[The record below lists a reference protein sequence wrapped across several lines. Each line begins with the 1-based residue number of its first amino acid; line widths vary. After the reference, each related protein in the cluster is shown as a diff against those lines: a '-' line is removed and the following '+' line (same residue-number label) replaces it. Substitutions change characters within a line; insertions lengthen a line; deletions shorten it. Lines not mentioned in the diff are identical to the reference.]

1 MTSPSVYSIDAGMPF
16 ARELALGIAK
26 LADSPERLARG
37 LVLLPSRRAARA
49 LQAAF
54 LDGAEGVPMLL
65 PRMLP
70 VGDFGNDDDGRLSPF
85 LGDDA
90 GNDLPPPISKI
101 RRQICL
107 AKLLRHFPLGGQYPT
122 QPQAMRLADSLGQLL
137 DQLYNADATAEQLR
151 DLLPD
156 QFSAHWQDILT
167 LLGILI
173 ERWPDILAQEGLIDV
188 VDRRNRLLRRR
199 AKQWRDQPPDQLI
212 VIAGSTGSIAATRE
226 LIGVVANLP
235 DGHIVL
241 PGLDRH
247 AGDQW
252 SAICEDSGHPQHQL
266 AQLLAYLEITLDA
279 VQNWTG
285 SADQVP
291 PELPARRDLMREVF
305 RPAAISDGWQRLGDA
320 SPMINRTALAGLKVI
335 TARDRREEANL
346 IALSLREALEKPDQ
360 TAAMITPDR
369 QLAELVIADL
379 RRWDIDIE
387 DSAGKRLSL
396 CPPGRFLSLLCDA
409 VDANFAPLRLLSLLK
424 HPYCAGG
431 MNPIQFRHFVDQ
443 IELAVLRGPRPGD
456 GLPAIAA
463 ALDDAELRHFFE
475 THVIANLAAL
485 IDCWQAPNPTLAS
498 LSDGIAEAAER
509 LCANVMDSNGEGADR
524 GAGAIELWKN
534 ADGIAASD
542 LFRSLAADGR
552 DSAIDAGDMPQ
563 ILRQLLED
571 INVHPFGTPHPRL
584 AILGAVEARMHL
596 ARAVDAH
603 RLILAGFNEGN
614 WPPRPDI
621 DPWMNSAM
629 RAAVGLPPK
638 NWRSGLSAHDVYMA
652 ICSKDIIVTRA
663 DKEAGTPTT
672 KSRWLQRMEVV
683 VNALGLNDNIDDGA
697 IEKAWLA
704 KFEPKTIP
712 QPAVRPSPCPPL
724 ASRPRQFSATEIDIW
739 ITDPYAIY
747 AKKILRLKPLDD
759 IDRSADAALRG
770 ILFHDA
776 LADFSKANAT
786 GQLGEDALQQLLD
799 FGKTHFAS
807 QIGQPSIRYFWW
819 TRFEAMAAWFIE
831 NEHRRRDD
839 LQSIHAEI
847 SGAIFLQAA
856 QGPVKLTARAD
867 RLEYDK
873 DGEWTIVDYKTGT
886 VPSGSLIKKGVRNQL
901 AVEGLIAFDGGFESL
916 PAGKIRS
923 LEYWQLSGKKSAPG
937 EIKTPFADL
946 FDADEVRDRLERL
959 ANYFDQAN
967 TPYASELDPI
977 NVPPF
982 KPYKHLSRSREWL
995 YGDNADE

>member
-1 MTSPSVYSIDAGMPF
+1 MTSPSVYNIDAGTPF
-16 ARELALGIAK
+16 ARELAVGIAK

-37 LVLLPSRRAARA
+37 LILLPSRRAASA

-54 LDGAEGVPMLL
+54 LDGADGVPMLL

-70 VGDFGNDDDGRLSPF
+70 IGDFGNDDDGRLSPF

-90 GNDLPPPISKI
+90 GSDLPPPISRI

-173 ERWPDILAQEGLIDV
+173 ERWPDILAQEGLIDL

-199 AKQWRDQPPDQLI
+199 ASQWRDQPPDQLI

-266 AQLLAYLEITLDA
+266 AQLLAYLEITPDQ

-285 SADQVP
+285 STDLIP
-291 PELPARRDLMREVF
+291 PELRARRDLMREVF

-320 SPMINRTALAGLKVI
+320 SPMIDRTALAGLKVI

-379 RRWDIDIE
+379 RRWDIVIE
-387 DSAGKRLSL
+387 DSAGKRLLL

-431 MNPIQFRHFVDQ
+431 MNPIHFRQFVDQ
-443 IELAVLRGPRPGD
+443 IELAALRGPRPGD
-456 GLPAIAA
+456 GLPAIAE
-463 ALDDAELRHFFE
+463 ALNDAELRHFFE

-485 IDCWQAPNPTLAS
+485 IDCWQVPNPTLAS

-509 LCANVMDSNGEGADR
+509 LCATVMDSNGDGADR
-524 GAGAIELWKN
+524 GAGAIELWKG
-534 ADGIAASD
+534 ADGMAAGE
-542 LFRSLAADGR
+542 LFRNIAADGR
-552 DSAIDAGDMPQ
+552 DSTIDASDMPQ

-603 RLILAGFNEGN
+603 RVILAGFNEGN
-614 WPPRPDI
+614 WPPRPDV

-638 NWRSGLSAHDVYMA
+638 NWRSGLSAHDAYMA

-683 VNALGLNDNIDDGA
+683 VNALGLDGDIDDGA
-697 IEKAWLA
+697 IERAWLA
-704 KFEPKTIP
+704 EFEPKTIP
-712 QPAVRPSPCPPL
+712 QPAVRPLPCPPL
-724 ASRPRQFSATEIDIW
+724 TSRPRQFSATEIDIW

-747 AKKILRLKPLDD
+747 AKKILRLKPLYD

-799 FGKTHFAS
+799 FGRIHFAS
-807 QIGQPSIRYFWW
+807 QISQPSIRYFWW

-831 NEHRRRDD
+831 NERRRRDD

-847 SGAIFLQAA
+847 SGVIFLQSA

-873 DGEWTIVDYKTGT
+873 DGQWTIVDYKTGT

-916 PAGKIRS
+916 PAGAIRS
-923 LEYWQLSGKKSAPG
+923 LEYWQLNGKKSAPG
-937 EIKTPFADL
+937 EIKLPFANL
-946 FDADEVRDRLERL
+946 FDADKVRNRLERL
-959 ANYFDQAN
+959 ATHFDQTD

-982 KPYKHLSRSREWL
+982 KPYQHLSRSREWL
-995 YGDNADE
+995 YGDNVDE

>member
-16 ARELALGIAK
+16 ARELAVGIAK

-37 LVLLPSRRAARA
+37 LILLPSRRAASA

-54 LDGAEGVPMLL
+54 LDGADGVPMLL

-70 VGDFGNDDDGRLSPF
+70 IGDFGNDDDGLLSSF

-90 GNDLPPPISKI
+90 GSDLPPPISKI

-122 QPQAMRLADSLGQLL
+122 QPQAMRLADTLGQLL
-137 DQLYNADATAEQLR
+137 DQLYNADATVEQLR

-173 ERWPDILAQEGLIDV
+173 DRWPDILAQEGLIDV

-212 VIAGSTGSIAATRE
+212 VIAGSTGSISATRE
-226 LIGVVANLP
+226 LIGVVANLH

-252 SAICEDSGHPQHQL
+252 LAICEDSGHPQYQL
-266 AQLLAYLEITLDA
+266 AQLLAYLEITPDQ

-285 SADQVP
+285 STDKIP

-305 RPAAISDGWQRLGDA
+305 RPAAISDGWQKLGDA
-320 SPMINRTALAGLKVI
+320 SPMIDRTALAGLKVI

-346 IALSLREALEKPDQ
+346 TALSLREALEKPNQ

-379 RRWDIDIE
+379 RRWDIVIE

-409 VDANFAPLRLLSLLK
+409 VDSNFAPLRLLSLLK

-431 MNPIQFRHFVDQ
+431 MNPIHFRHFVDQ

-463 ALDDAELRHFFE
+463 ALDDAELCHFFE

-485 IDCWQAPNPTLAS
+485 IDCWQVPNPTLAS
-498 LSDGIAEAAER
+498 LADGLAEAAER
-509 LCANVMDSNGEGADR
+509 LCATVMDSNGDDADR
-524 GAGAIELWKN
+524 GAGAIELWKG
-534 ADGIAASD
+534 ADGMAASD
-542 LFRSLAADGR
+542 LFRSLAVDGR

-571 INVHPFGTPHPRL
+571 KNVHPFGTPHPRL

-603 RLILAGFNEGN
+603 RIILAGFNEGN

-621 DPWMNSAM
+621 DPWVNSAM

-683 VNALGLNDNIDDGA
+683 VNALGLDGDIDDGA
-697 IEKAWLA
+697 TEKAWLA
-704 KFEPKTIP
+704 KLEPKTIP
-712 QPAVRPSPCPPL
+712 QPAVRPLPCPPL

-759 IDRSADAALRG
+759 IDRNADAALRG
-770 ILFHDA
+770 ILFHDV

-839 LQSIHAEI
+839 LQAIHAEI
-847 SGAIFLQAA
+847 SGTIFLQAA

-873 DGEWTIVDYKTGT
+873 DGQWTIVDYKTGT

-916 PAGKIRS
+916 PAGAVRS

-946 FDADEVRDRLERL
+946 FDADEVRDRVERL
-959 ANYFDQAN
+959 ANYFDQADA
-967 TPYASELDPI
+967 PYASELDPI

-982 KPYKHLSRSREWL
+982 KPYQHLSRSREWL

>member
-1 MTSPSVYSIDAGMPF
+1 MTSDSVYSIDAGLPF
-16 ARELALGIAK
+16 ARDLAAGVIK
-26 LADSPERLARG
+26 LAASPERLASG
-37 LVLLPSRRAARA
+37 LILLPSRRAAGA

-54 LDGAEGVPMLL
+54 LDCVDGEPMLL

-70 VGDFGNDDDGRLSPF
+70 VSDFGNDDDGRLSQF

-90 GNDLPPPISKI
+90 GSDLPPPISKI

-107 AKLLRHFPLGGQYPT
+107 AKLLRHFPLGGQYPS
-122 QPQAMRLADSLGQLL
+122 QPQAMRLAESLGQLL
-137 DQLYNADATAEQLR
+137 DQLYNADATAEQLH

-167 LLGILI
+167 LLRILI
-173 ERWPDILAQEGLIDV
+173 DRWPTILEQEGFIDV
-188 VDRRNRLLRRR
+188 VDRRNQLLRRR
-199 AKQWRDQPPDQLI
+199 ANQWREEPPDQLI
-212 VIAGSTGSIAATRE
+212 VIAGSTGSISATRE

-247 AGDQW
+247 ANDQW
-252 SAICEDSGHPQHQL
+252 QAICEDSGHPQYQL
-266 AQLLAYLEITLDA
+266 AKLLAFLEITPDQ
-279 VQNWTG
+279 VQNWIVAT
-285 SADQVP
+285 DPMP

-305 RPAAISDGWQRLGDA
+305 RPAAISEGWQRLSDA
-320 SPMINRTALAGLKVI
+320 SPTIDRTALVGLKVI

-360 TAAMITPDR
+360 TAAMVTPDR

-379 RRWDIDIE
+379 RRWDIVIE

-396 CPPGRFLSLLCDA
+396 CPPGQFLSLLCDA
-409 VDANFAPLRLLSLLK
+409 VAANFAPLQLLSLLK
-424 HPYCAGG
+424 HPYCGGG

-443 IELAVLRGPRPGD
+443 TELAALRGPRPGN
-456 GLPAIAA
+456 GLQYVLA
-463 ALDDAELRHFFE
+463 ALDDAELRYFFK
-475 THVIANLAAL
+475 THVIHNLAAL
-485 IDCWQAPNPTLAS
+485 VDCWHAPNPTLAS
-498 LSDGIAEAAER
+498 LSEGIAEAAER
-509 LCANVMDSNGEGADR
+509 LCATEMDSGGEGADR
-524 GAGAIELWKN
+524 GAGAIVLWKGP
-534 ADGIAASD
+534 DGMAASD
-542 LFRSLAADGR
+542 LFRSLADDGR
-552 DSAIDAGDMPQ
+552 DSAIDASDMPQ
-563 ILRQLLED
+563 IMRQLLED

-584 AILGAVEARMHL
+584 AILGAVEARMHP
-596 ARAVDAH
+596 AQAVGAH

-614 WPPRPDI
+614 WPPRPDV
-621 DPWMNSAM
+621 DPWMNNAM
-629 RAAVGLPPK
+629 RSAVGLPPK

-652 ICSKDIIVTRA
+652 ICNKDIIVTRA
-663 DKEAGTPTT
+663 NKEAGTPTI

-683 VNALGLNDNIDDGA
+683 MNALGLNGDIDDGA
-697 IEKAWLA
+697 SEKAWLA
-704 KFEPKTIP
+704 KLEPKTTP
-712 QPAVRPSPCPPL
+712 QPAVRPSPCPPMV
-724 ASRPRQFSATEIDIW
+724 SRPRQFSATEIDIL

-759 IDRSADAALRG
+759 IDRIADPALRG
-770 ILFHDA
+770 ILFHAA
-776 LADFSKANAT
+776 LADFSKANTT
-786 GQLGEDALQQLLD
+786 GQLATDALQQLLD

-831 NEHRRRDD
+831 NEHRRRDG

-847 SGAIFLQAA
+847 NGMIFLQAA
-856 QGPVKLTARAD
+856 QGPIKLTARAD

-873 DGEWTIVDYKTGT
+873 EGQWTIVDYKTGM

-916 PAGKIRS
+916 PAGAIRS

-937 EIKTPFADL
+937 EIKTPFGNL

-959 ANYFDQAN
+959 ANYYDQTN
-967 TPYASELDPI
+967 TPYPSELDPV

-982 KPYKHLSRSREWL
+982 KPYQHLSRSREWL

>member
-16 ARELALGIAK
+16 ARELAVGIAK

-90 GNDLPPPISKI
+90 GSDLPPPISKI

-107 AKLLRHFPLGGQYPT
+107 AKLLH
-122 QPQAMRLADSLGQLL
+122 
-137 DQLYNADATAEQLR
+137 QLYNADATADQLR

-173 ERWPDILAQEGLIDV
+173 DRWPDILAHEGLLDV

-199 AKQWRDQPPDQLI
+199 ANQWRDQPPDQLI

-266 AQLLAYLEITLDA
+266 AQLLAYLEITPDA

-285 SADQVP
+285 SADQIP

-346 IALSLREALEKPDQ
+346 IALSLREALEKPNQ

-475 THVIANLAAL
+475 THVISNLAAL

-509 LCANVMDSNGEGADR
+509 LCATVMDSNGAGADR

-534 ADGIAASD
+534 ADGMAASD

-638 NWRSGLSAHDVYMA
+638 NWRRGLSAHDVYMA

-704 KFEPKTIP
+704 KFEPRTIP
-712 QPAVRPSPCPPL
+712 QPAFRPSPCPPL

-916 PAGKIRS
+916 PAGEIRS

-946 FDADEVRDRLERL
+946 FDAEEVRDRLERL

-982 KPYKHLSRSREWL
+982 KPYQHLSRSREWL

>member
-1 MTSPSVYSIDAGMPF
+1 MTSIWRF
-16 ARELALGIAK
+16 AAK
-26 LADSPERLARG
+26 
-37 LVLLPSRRAARA
+37 
-49 LQAAF
+49 
-54 LDGAEGVPMLL
+54 
-65 PRMLP
+65 
-70 VGDFGNDDDGRLSPF
+70 
-85 LGDDA
+85 
-90 GNDLPPPISKI
+90 
-101 RRQICL
+101 
-107 AKLLRHFPLGGQYPT
+107 T
-122 QPQAMRLADSLGQLL
+122 
-137 DQLYNADATAEQLR
+137 
-151 DLLPD
+151 
-156 QFSAHWQDILT
+156 
-167 LLGILI
+167 
-173 ERWPDILAQEGLIDV
+173 
-188 VDRRNRLLRRR
+188 
-199 AKQWRDQPPDQLI
+199 
-212 VIAGSTGSIAATRE
+212 
-226 LIGVVANLP
+226 
-235 DGHIVL
+235 
-241 PGLDRH
+241 
-247 AGDQW
+247 
-252 SAICEDSGHPQHQL
+252 
-266 AQLLAYLEITLDA
+266 
-279 VQNWTG
+279 
-285 SADQVP
+285 
-291 PELPARRDLMREVF
+291 
-305 RPAAISDGWQRLGDA
+305 
-320 SPMINRTALAGLKVI
+320 
-335 TARDRREEANL
+335 
-346 IALSLREALEKPDQ
+346 
-360 TAAMITPDR
+360 
-369 QLAELVIADL
+369 
-379 RRWDIDIE
+379 
-387 DSAGKRLSL
+387 
-396 CPPGRFLSLLCDA
+396 
-409 VDANFAPLRLLSLLK
+409 
-424 HPYCAGG
+424 
-431 MNPIQFRHFVDQ
+431 
-443 IELAVLRGPRPGD
+443 
-456 GLPAIAA
+456 
-463 ALDDAELRHFFE
+463 
-475 THVIANLAAL
+475 
-485 IDCWQAPNPTLAS
+485 S
-498 LSDGIAEAAER
+498 LS
-509 LCANVMDSNGEGADR
+509 
-524 GAGAIELWKN
+524 
-534 ADGIAASD
+534 
-542 LFRSLAADGR
+542 
-552 DSAIDAGDMPQ
+552 
-563 ILRQLLED
+563 
-571 INVHPFGTPHPRL
+571 
-584 AILGAVEARMHL
+584 
-596 ARAVDAH
+596 
-603 RLILAGFNEGN
+603 
-614 WPPRPDI
+614 
-621 DPWMNSAM
+621 
-629 RAAVGLPPK
+629 
-638 NWRSGLSAHDVYMA
+638 
-652 ICSKDIIVTRA
+652 TRA

-916 PAGKIRS
+916 PAGEIRS

-982 KPYKHLSRSREWL
+982 KPYQHLSRSREWL

>member
-16 ARELALGIAK
+16 ARELAMGMRQ
-26 LADSPERLARG
+26 LAGSPERLARG
-37 LVLLPSRRAARA
+37 LILLPSRRAASA

-54 LDGAEGVPMLL
+54 LDSVAGAPMLL

-90 GNDLPPPISKI
+90 GSDLPPPISKI

-137 DQLYNADATAEQLR
+137 DQLYNADATADQLR

-173 ERWPDILAQEGLIDV
+173 DRWPDILAHEGLLDV

-199 AKQWRDQPPDQLI
+199 ANQWRDQPPDQLI

-252 SAICEDSGHPQHQL
+252 QAICEDSGHPQYQL
-266 AQLLAYLEITLDA
+266 AQLLAYLEITP
-279 VQNWTG
+279 
-285 SADQVP
+285 DQVENWNGSTDAIP

-305 RPAAISDGWQRLGDA
+305 RPAAISEGWQRLGDA
-320 SPMINRTALAGLKVI
+320 GPMIDRTALAGLKVI

-360 TAAMITPDR
+360 TAAMVTPDR

-379 RRWDIDIE
+379 RRWDIAIE

-409 VDANFAPLRLLSLLK
+409 VNANFAPLRLLSLLK

-443 IELAVLRGPRPGD
+443 IELVALRGPRPGD
-456 GLPAIAA
+456 GLSAVVAV
-463 ALDDAELRHFFE
+463 LDDADLRHFFE
-475 THVIANLAAL
+475 THVIANLTPL
-485 IDCWQAPNPTLAS
+485 IDSWQAPNPTLAS
-498 LSDGIAEAAER
+498 LSDGLGEAAER
-509 LCANVMDSNGEGADR
+509 LCATVMDSSGDGADR
-524 GAGAIELWKN
+524 GAGAIELWKGP
-534 ADGIAASD
+534 DGMAASD

-563 ILRQLLED
+563 ILRQLFED

-584 AILGAVEARMHL
+584 AILGAVEARMHP
-596 ARAVDAH
+596 AQAVDAH

-683 VNALGLNDNIDDGA
+683 MNALGLNGDIDDGA
-697 IEKAWLA
+697 TEKAWLA

-786 GQLGEDALQQLLD
+786 GQLGPDALEQLLD

-839 LQSIHAEI
+839 LQSIYAEI
-847 SGAIFLQAA
+847 NGMIFLQAD

-873 DGEWTIVDYKTGT
+873 EGEWTIVDYKTGT

-916 PAGKIRS
+916 PAGEIRS
-923 LEYWQLSGKKSAPG
+923 LEYWQLSGKKLAPG

-946 FDADEVRDRLERL
+946 FDIDEIRDRLERL
-959 ANYFDQAN
+959 ANYFDRAD
-967 TPYASELDPI
+967 TPYPSELDPT

-982 KPYKHLSRSREWL
+982 KPYQHLSRSREWL

>member
-16 ARELALGIAK
+16 ARELAMGIAK

-37 LVLLPSRRAARA
+37 LILLPSRRAASA

-54 LDGAEGVPMLL
+54 LDGADGVPMLL

-90 GNDLPPPISKI
+90 GSDLPPPISKI

-137 DQLYNADATAEQLR
+137 DQLYNADATVEQLR

-173 ERWPDILAQEGLIDV
+173 DRWPDILAQEGLIDV

-252 SAICEDSGHPQHQL
+252 PAICEDSGHPQYQL
-266 AQLLAYLEITLDA
+266 AQLLAYLEITPDQ

-285 SADQVP
+285 STDTIP

-305 RPAAISDGWQRLGDA
+305 RPAAISEGWQRLGDA
-320 SPMINRTALAGLKVI
+320 SPMIDRTALAGLKVI

-346 IALSLREALEKPDQ
+346 IALSLREALEKPNQ

-379 RRWDIDIE
+379 RRWDIVIE

-431 MNPIQFRHFVDQ
+431 MNPIHFRHFVDQ
-443 IELAVLRGPRPGD
+443 IELVALRGPRPGD
-456 GLPAIAA
+456 GLPAVAA

-485 IDCWQAPNPTLAS
+485 IDCWQVPNPTLAS
-498 LSDGIAEAAER
+498 LSEGIAEAAER
-509 LCANVMDSNGEGADR
+509 LCATVMDSNGVGADR
-524 GAGAIELWKN
+524 GAGAIELWKG
-534 ADGIAASD
+534 ADGMAASD

-552 DSAIDAGDMPQ
+552 DSAIDACDMPQ

-571 INVHPFGTPHPRL
+571 INVHPFGTSHPRL

-629 RAAVGLPPK
+629 RAVVGLPPK

-683 VNALGLNDNIDDGA
+683 VNALGLDGDIDDGA
-697 IEKAWLA
+697 TEKAWLA

-786 GQLGEDALQQLLD
+786 GQLGTDALQQLLD

-847 SGAIFLQAA
+847 SGMIFLQAA

-873 DGEWTIVDYKTGT
+873 DGQWTIVDYKTGT

-916 PAGKIRS
+916 PAGAIRS

-946 FDADEVRDRLERL
+946 FDADEIRDRLERL
-959 ANYFDQAN
+959 ANYFDQTN
-967 TPYASELDPI
+967 TPYPSELDPI

-982 KPYKHLSRSREWL
+982 KPYQHLSRSREWL

>member
-1 MTSPSVYSIDAGMPF
+1 
-16 ARELALGIAK
+16 
-26 LADSPERLARG
+26 
-37 LVLLPSRRAARA
+37 
-49 LQAAF
+49 
-54 LDGAEGVPMLL
+54 
-65 PRMLP
+65 
-70 VGDFGNDDDGRLSPF
+70 
-85 LGDDA
+85 
-90 GNDLPPPISKI
+90 
-101 RRQICL
+101 
-107 AKLLRHFPLGGQYPT
+107 
-122 QPQAMRLADSLGQLL
+122 
-137 DQLYNADATAEQLR
+137 
-151 DLLPD
+151 
-156 QFSAHWQDILT
+156 
-167 LLGILI
+167 
-173 ERWPDILAQEGLIDV
+173 
-188 VDRRNRLLRRR
+188 
-199 AKQWRDQPPDQLI
+199 
-212 VIAGSTGSIAATRE
+212 
-226 LIGVVANLP
+226 
-235 DGHIVL
+235 
-241 PGLDRH
+241 
-247 AGDQW
+247 
-252 SAICEDSGHPQHQL
+252 
-266 AQLLAYLEITLDA
+266 
-279 VQNWTG
+279 
-285 SADQVP
+285 
-291 PELPARRDLMREVF
+291 
-305 RPAAISDGWQRLGDA
+305 
-320 SPMINRTALAGLKVI
+320 LKVI

-360 TAAMITPDR
+360 TAAMVTPDR

-379 RRWDIDIE
+379 RRWDIAIE

-409 VDANFAPLRLLSLLK
+409 VNANFAPLRLLSLLK

-443 IELAVLRGPRPGD
+443 IELVALRGPRPGD
-456 GLPAIAA
+456 GLSAVVAV
-463 ALDDAELRHFFE
+463 LDDADLRHFFE
-475 THVIANLAAL
+475 THVIANLTPL
-485 IDCWQAPNPTLAS
+485 IDSWQAPNPTLAS
-498 LSDGIAEAAER
+498 LSDGLGEAAER
-509 LCANVMDSNGEGADR
+509 LCATVMDSSGDGADR
-524 GAGAIELWKN
+524 GAGAIELWKGP
-534 ADGIAASD
+534 DGMAASD

-584 AILGAVEARMHL
+584 AILGAVEARMHP
-596 ARAVDAH
+596 AQAVDAH

-683 VNALGLNDNIDDGA
+683 MNALGLNGDIDDGA
-697 IEKAWLA
+697 TEKAWLA

-786 GQLGEDALQQLLD
+786 GQLGPDALEQLLD

-839 LQSIHAEI
+839 LQSIYAEI
-847 SGAIFLQAA
+847 NGMIFLQAD

-873 DGEWTIVDYKTGT
+873 EGEWTIVDYKTGT

-916 PAGKIRS
+916 PAGEIRS

-946 FDADEVRDRLERL
+946 FDIDEIRDRLERL
-959 ANYFDQAN
+959 ANYFDRAD
-967 TPYASELDPI
+967 TPYPSELDPS

-982 KPYKHLSRSREWL
+982 KPYQHLSRSREWL

>member
-16 ARELALGIAK
+16 ARELAVGIAK

-54 LDGAEGVPMLL
+54 LDGADGVPMLL

-90 GNDLPPPISKI
+90 GSDLPPPISKI

-252 SAICEDSGHPQHQL
+252 SAICEDNGHPQHQL
-266 AQLLAYLEITLDA
+266 AQLLAYLEITPDA

-335 TARDRREEANL
+335 TAQDRREEANL

-396 CPPGRFLSLLCDA
+396 CPPGRFLSLLCNA

-509 LCANVMDSNGEGADR
+509 LCATVMDSNGAGADR

-534 ADGIAASD
+534 ADGMAASD

-552 DSAIDAGDMPQ
+552 DSTIDAGDMPQ

-683 VNALGLNDNIDDGA
+683 VNALGLNDNIDDGV

-776 LADFSKANAT
+776 LADFSQRKCYRP
-786 GQLGEDALQQLLD
+786 
-799 FGKTHFAS
+799 
-807 QIGQPSIRYFWW
+807 IG
-819 TRFEAMAAWFIE
+819 
-831 NEHRRRDD
+831 RRRIATIAGFRQNSFCQPDWPA
-839 LQSIHAEI
+839 LNPL
-847 SGAIFLQAA
+847 FL
-856 QGPVKLTARAD
+856 V
-867 RLEYDK
+867 DK
-873 DGEWTIVDYKTGT
+873 I
-886 VPSGSLIKKGVRNQL
+886 
-901 AVEGLIAFDGGFESL
+901 
-916 PAGKIRS
+916 
-923 LEYWQLSGKKSAPG
+923 
-937 EIKTPFADL
+937 
-946 FDADEVRDRLERL
+946 
-959 ANYFDQAN
+959 
-967 TPYASELDPI
+967 
-977 NVPPF
+977 
-982 KPYKHLSRSREWL
+982 
-995 YGDNADE
+995 

>member
-16 ARELALGIAK
+16 ARELAVGIAK

-37 LVLLPSRRAARA
+37 LILLPSRRAASA

-54 LDGAEGVPMLL
+54 LDGADGVPMLL

-70 VGDFGNDDDGRLSPF
+70 IGDFGNDDDGLLSSF

-90 GNDLPPPISKI
+90 GSDLPPPISKI

-122 QPQAMRLADSLGQLL
+122 QPQAMRLADTLGQLL
-137 DQLYNADATAEQLR
+137 DQLYNADATVEQLR

-173 ERWPDILAQEGLIDV
+173 DRWPDILAQEGLIDV

-212 VIAGSTGSIAATRE
+212 VIAGSTGSISATRE
-226 LIGVVANLP
+226 LIGVVANLH

-252 SAICEDSGHPQHQL
+252 LAICEDSGHPQYQL
-266 AQLLAYLEITLDA
+266 AQLLAYLEITPDQ

-285 SADQVP
+285 STDKIP

-305 RPAAISDGWQRLGDA
+305 RPAAISDGWQKLGDA
-320 SPMINRTALAGLKVI
+320 SPMIDRTALAGLKVI

-346 IALSLREALEKPDQ
+346 TALSLREALEKPNQ

-379 RRWDIDIE
+379 RRWDIVIE

-409 VDANFAPLRLLSLLK
+409 VDSNFAPLRLLSLLK

-431 MNPIQFRHFVDQ
+431 MNPIHFRHFVDQ

-463 ALDDAELRHFFE
+463 ALDDAELCHFFE

-485 IDCWQAPNPTLAS
+485 IDCWQVPNPTLAS
-498 LSDGIAEAAER
+498 LADGLAEAAER
-509 LCANVMDSNGEGADR
+509 LCATVMDSNGDDADR
-524 GAGAIELWKN
+524 GAGAIELWKG
-534 ADGIAASD
+534 ADGMAASD
-542 LFRSLAADGR
+542 LFRSLAVDGR

-571 INVHPFGTPHPRL
+571 KNVHPFGTPHPRL

-603 RLILAGFNEGN
+603 RIILAGFNEGN

-621 DPWMNSAM
+621 DPWVNSAM

-683 VNALGLNDNIDDGA
+683 VNALGLDGNIDDGA
-697 IEKAWLA
+697 TEKAWLA
-704 KFEPKTIP
+704 KLEPKTIP
-712 QPAVRPSPCPPL
+712 QPAVRPLPCPPL

-759 IDRSADAALRG
+759 IDRNADAALRG
-770 ILFHDA
+770 ILFHDV

-839 LQSIHAEI
+839 LQAIHAEI
-847 SGAIFLQAA
+847 SGTIFLQAA

-873 DGEWTIVDYKTGT
+873 DGQWTIVDYKTGT

-916 PAGKIRS
+916 PAGAVRS

-946 FDADEVRDRLERL
+946 FDADEVRDRVERL
-959 ANYFDQAN
+959 ANYFDQADA
-967 TPYASELDPI
+967 PYASELDPI

-982 KPYKHLSRSREWL
+982 KPYQHLSRSREWL

>member
-1 MTSPSVYSIDAGMPF
+1 MTRASVYSIDAGLPF
-16 ARELALGIAK
+16 ARDLAAGVIK
-26 LADSPERLARG
+26 LAASPERLAGG
-37 LVLLPSRRAARA
+37 LILVPSRRAASA

-54 LDGAEGVPMLL
+54 LDGADGAPMLL

-70 VGDFGNDDDGRLSPF
+70 FGDFGNDEGGLSPF

-90 GNDLPPPISKI
+90 SSDLPPPISKI

-107 AKLLRHFPLGGQYPT
+107 AKLLRHFPLGGQYPS
-122 QPQAMRLADSLGQLL
+122 QPQAMRLAESLGQLL
-137 DQLYNADATAEQLR
+137 DQLYNVDATAEQLR

-167 LLGILI
+167 LLRILI
-173 ERWPDILAQEGLIDV
+173 DRWPTILRQEGLIDV
-188 VDRRNRLLRRR
+188 VDRRNQLLRRR
-199 AKQWRDQPPDQLI
+199 ANQWREEPPDQLI

-235 DGHIVL
+235 NGHIVL

-247 AGDQW
+247 ADDQW
-252 SAICEDSGHPQHQL
+252 QAICVDSGHPQYQL
-266 AQLLAYLEITLDA
+266 AQLLAYLEITPDQ

-285 SADQVP
+285 ATDPIP

-305 RPAAISDGWQRLGDA
+305 RPAAISEGWQRLGDA
-320 SPMINRTALAGLKVI
+320 NPMIDRTALAGLKVI
-335 TARDRREEANL
+335 TARDRREEASL
-346 IALSLREALEKPDQ
+346 IALSLREVLEKPNQ
-360 TAAMITPDR
+360 TAAMVTPDR
-369 QLAELVIADL
+369 QLAELVMGDL
-379 RRWDIDIE
+379 RRWDIVIE

-409 VDANFAPLRLLSLLK
+409 VDSNFAPLQLLSLLK
-424 HPYCAGG
+424 HPYCGGG

-443 IELAVLRGPRPGD
+443 TELAALRGPRPGD
-456 GLPAIAA
+456 GLPYVLA
-463 ALDDAELRHFFE
+463 ALDDTELRYFFK
-475 THVIANLAAL
+475 THVIDNLAAL
-485 IDCWQAPNPTLAS
+485 IDCWHAPNPTLAS
-498 LSDGIAEAAER
+498 LSEGIAEAAER
-509 LCANVMDSNGEGADR
+509 LCATEMNSGGEGADR
-524 GAGAIELWKN
+524 GAGAIVLWKGP
-534 ADGIAASD
+534 DGMAASD
-542 LFRSLAADGR
+542 LFRSLADDGR
-552 DSAIDAGDMPQ
+552 DSAIDASDMPQ
-563 ILRQLLED
+563 ILCQLLED

-584 AILGAVEARMHL
+584 AILGAVEARMHP
-596 ARAVDAH
+596 AQAVGAH

-629 RAAVGLPPK
+629 RSAVGLPPK

-663 DKEAGTPTT
+663 DKEAGTATT

-683 VNALGLNDNIDDGA
+683 MNALGLNGDIDDGVS
-697 IEKAWLA
+697 EKAWLA

-776 LADFSKANAT
+776 LADFSKANTT
-786 GQLGEDALQQLLD
+786 GQLGTDALQQLLD

-807 QIGQPSIRYFWW
+807 RIGQPSIRYFWW
-819 TRFEAMAAWFIE
+819 TRFEEMAAWFIE

-847 SGAIFLQAA
+847 NGMIFLQAA

-873 DGEWTIVDYKTGT
+873 EGQWTIVDYKTGT

-901 AVEGLIAFDGGFESL
+901 AVEGLIAFEGGFESL
-916 PAGKIRS
+916 PAGAIRS
-923 LEYWQLSGKKSAPG
+923 LEYWQLSGKKLAPG

-967 TPYASELDPI
+967 TPYPSELEPI

-982 KPYKHLSRSREWL
+982 KPYQHLSRSREWL

>member
-16 ARELALGIAK
+16 ARELAVGIVK

-54 LDGAEGVPMLL
+54 LDGVEGVPMLL

-90 GNDLPPPISKI
+90 SSDLPPPISKI

-107 AKLLRHFPLGGQYPT
+107 AKLVRHFPLGGQYPT
-122 QPQAMRLADSLGQLL
+122 QPQAMRLAESLGQLL
-137 DQLYNADATAEQLR
+137 DQLYNADATVGQLR

-173 ERWPDILAQEGLIDV
+173 DRWPDILAQEGLIDV

-252 SAICEDSGHPQHQL
+252 PAICKDSGHPQHQL
-266 AQLLAYLEITLDA
+266 AQLLVYLEITPDV
-279 VQNWTG
+279 VQDWTG
-285 SADQVP
+285 SADQIP

-320 SPMINRTALAGLKVI
+320 SPMIDRTALAGLKVV

-346 IALSLREALEKPDQ
+346 IALSLREALEKPNQ

-379 RRWDIDIE
+379 RRWDIVIE

-431 MNPIQFRHFVDQ
+431 MNPIRFRQFVDQ

-463 ALDDAELRHFFE
+463 ALDDAELCHFFE
-475 THVIANLAAL
+475 THVITNLAAL
-485 IDCWQAPNPTLAS
+485 IDCWQVPNPTLAS
-498 LSDGIAEAAER
+498 LADGIAEAAER
-509 LCANVMDSNGEGADR
+509 LCATVMDSHGDGADR

-534 ADGIAASD
+534 ADGMAASD

-596 ARAVDAH
+596 AHAVDAH

-683 VNALGLNDNIDDGA
+683 VNALGLDGDIDDGA
-697 IEKAWLA
+697 IEKAWLV

-770 ILFHDA
+770 ILFHNA

-799 FGKTHFAS
+799 FGKTHFAG
-807 QIGQPSIRYFWW
+807 QIGQPSIRHFWW

-831 NEHRRRDD
+831 NEDRRRDD

-847 SGAIFLQAA
+847 SGMIFLQAA

-886 VPSGSLIKKGVRNQL
+886 VPSGSLVKKGVRNQL

-916 PAGKIRS
+916 PAGDVRS

-959 ANYFDQAN
+959 ANYFDQAD

-982 KPYKHLSRSREWL
+982 KPYQHLSRSREWL

>member
-16 ARELALGIAK
+16 ARELAVGIAK

-90 GNDLPPPISKI
+90 GSDLPPPISKI

-266 AQLLAYLEITLDA
+266 AQLLAYLEITPDA

-346 IALSLREALEKPDQ
+346 IALSLREALEKPNQ

-431 MNPIQFRHFVDQ
+431 MN
-443 IELAVLRGPRPGD
+443 
-456 GLPAIAA
+456 
-463 ALDDAELRHFFE
+463 
-475 THVIANLAAL
+475 
-485 IDCWQAPNPTLAS
+485 
-498 LSDGIAEAAER
+498 
-509 LCANVMDSNGEGADR
+509 
-524 GAGAIELWKN
+524 
-534 ADGIAASD
+534 
-542 LFRSLAADGR
+542 
-552 DSAIDAGDMPQ
+552 
-563 ILRQLLED
+563 
-571 INVHPFGTPHPRL
+571 
-584 AILGAVEARMHL
+584 
-596 ARAVDAH
+596 
-603 RLILAGFNEGN
+603 
-614 WPPRPDI
+614 
-621 DPWMNSAM
+621 
-629 RAAVGLPPK
+629 
-638 NWRSGLSAHDVYMA
+638 
-652 ICSKDIIVTRA
+652 
-663 DKEAGTPTT
+663 
-672 KSRWLQRMEVV
+672 
-683 VNALGLNDNIDDGA
+683 
-697 IEKAWLA
+697 
-704 KFEPKTIP
+704 
-712 QPAVRPSPCPPL
+712 
-724 ASRPRQFSATEIDIW
+724 
-739 ITDPYAIY
+739 
-747 AKKILRLKPLDD
+747 
-759 IDRSADAALRG
+759 
-770 ILFHDA
+770 
-776 LADFSKANAT
+776 
-786 GQLGEDALQQLLD
+786 
-799 FGKTHFAS
+799 
-807 QIGQPSIRYFWW
+807 
-819 TRFEAMAAWFIE
+819 
-831 NEHRRRDD
+831 
-839 LQSIHAEI
+839 
-847 SGAIFLQAA
+847 
-856 QGPVKLTARAD
+856 
-867 RLEYDK
+867 
-873 DGEWTIVDYKTGT
+873 
-886 VPSGSLIKKGVRNQL
+886 
-901 AVEGLIAFDGGFESL
+901 
-916 PAGKIRS
+916 
-923 LEYWQLSGKKSAPG
+923 
-937 EIKTPFADL
+937 
-946 FDADEVRDRLERL
+946 
-959 ANYFDQAN
+959 
-967 TPYASELDPI
+967 
-977 NVPPF
+977 
-982 KPYKHLSRSREWL
+982 
-995 YGDNADE
+995 

>member
-16 ARELALGIAK
+16 ARELAMGMRQ
-26 LADSPERLARG
+26 LAGSPERLARG
-37 LVLLPSRRAARA
+37 LILLPSRRAASA

-54 LDGAEGVPMLL
+54 LDSVAGAPMLL

-90 GNDLPPPISKI
+90 GSDLPPPISKI

-137 DQLYNADATAEQLR
+137 DQLYNADATADQLR

-173 ERWPDILAQEGLIDV
+173 DRWPDILAQEGLLDV

-199 AKQWRDQPPDQLI
+199 ANQWRDQPPDQLI

-252 SAICEDSGHPQHQL
+252 QAICEDSGHPQYQL
-266 AQLLAYLEITLDA
+266 AQLLAYLEITP
-279 VQNWTG
+279 
-285 SADQVP
+285 DQVENWNGSTDAIP

-305 RPAAISDGWQRLGDA
+305 RPAAISEGWQRLGDA
-320 SPMINRTALAGLKVI
+320 GPMIDRTALAGLKVI

-360 TAAMITPDR
+360 TAAMVTPDR

-379 RRWDIDIE
+379 RRWDIAIE

-443 IELAVLRGPRPGD
+443 IELVALRGPCPGD
-456 GLPAIAA
+456 GLSAVVAV
-463 ALDDAELRHFFE
+463 LDDADLRHFFE
-475 THVIANLAAL
+475 THVIANLTPL
-485 IDCWQAPNPTLAS
+485 IDSWQAPNPTLAS
-498 LSDGIAEAAER
+498 LSDGLGEAAER
-509 LCANVMDSNGEGADR
+509 LCATVMDSSGDGADR
-524 GAGAIELWKN
+524 GAGAIELWKGP
-534 ADGIAASD
+534 DGMAASD

-584 AILGAVEARMHL
+584 AILGAVEARMHP
-596 ARAVDAH
+596 AQAVDAH

-683 VNALGLNDNIDDGA
+683 MNALGLNGDIDDGA
-697 IEKAWLA
+697 IEKVWLA

-786 GQLGEDALQQLLD
+786 GQLGPDALEQLLD

-839 LQSIHAEI
+839 LQSIYAEI
-847 SGAIFLQAA
+847 NGMIFLQAD

-873 DGEWTIVDYKTGT
+873 EGEWTIVDYKTGT

-916 PAGKIRS
+916 PAGEIRS

-946 FDADEVRDRLERL
+946 FDIDEIRDRLERL
-959 ANYFDQAN
+959 ANYFDRAD
-967 TPYASELDPI
+967 TPYPSELDPS

-982 KPYKHLSRSREWL
+982 KPYQHLSRSREWL

>member
-1 MTSPSVYSIDAGMPF
+1 
-16 ARELALGIAK
+16 
-26 LADSPERLARG
+26 
-37 LVLLPSRRAARA
+37 
-49 LQAAF
+49 
-54 LDGAEGVPMLL
+54 
-65 PRMLP
+65 
-70 VGDFGNDDDGRLSPF
+70 
-85 LGDDA
+85 
-90 GNDLPPPISKI
+90 
-101 RRQICL
+101 
-107 AKLLRHFPLGGQYPT
+107 
-122 QPQAMRLADSLGQLL
+122 
-137 DQLYNADATAEQLR
+137 
-151 DLLPD
+151 
-156 QFSAHWQDILT
+156 
-167 LLGILI
+167 
-173 ERWPDILAQEGLIDV
+173 
-188 VDRRNRLLRRR
+188 
-199 AKQWRDQPPDQLI
+199 
-212 VIAGSTGSIAATRE
+212 
-226 LIGVVANLP
+226 
-235 DGHIVL
+235 
-241 PGLDRH
+241 
-247 AGDQW
+247 
-252 SAICEDSGHPQHQL
+252 
-266 AQLLAYLEITLDA
+266 
-279 VQNWTG
+279 
-285 SADQVP
+285 
-291 PELPARRDLMREVF
+291 
-305 RPAAISDGWQRLGDA
+305 
-320 SPMINRTALAGLKVI
+320 
-335 TARDRREEANL
+335 
-346 IALSLREALEKPDQ
+346 
-360 TAAMITPDR
+360 
-369 QLAELVIADL
+369 
-379 RRWDIDIE
+379 
-387 DSAGKRLSL
+387 
-396 CPPGRFLSLLCDA
+396 
-409 VDANFAPLRLLSLLK
+409 
-424 HPYCAGG
+424 
-431 MNPIQFRHFVDQ
+431 
-443 IELAVLRGPRPGD
+443 
-456 GLPAIAA
+456 
-463 ALDDAELRHFFE
+463 
-475 THVIANLAAL
+475 
-485 IDCWQAPNPTLAS
+485 LAS

-509 LCANVMDSNGEGADR
+509 LCATVMDSNGVGADR

-534 ADGIAASD
+534 ADGMAASD

-663 DKEAGTPTT
+663 EKEAGTPTT

-683 VNALGLNDNIDDGA
+683 VNALGLNDNIDEGA

-712 QPAVRPSPCPPL
+712 QPAVRPLPCPPL

-786 GQLGEDALQQLLD
+786 GQLGEDALQQLLE
-799 FGKTHFAS
+799 FGRTHFAS

-831 NEHRRRDD
+831 NEHRRRVD

-847 SGAIFLQAA
+847 SGMVFLQAA

-901 AVEGLIAFDGGFESL
+901 VVEGLIAFDGGFESL
-916 PAGKIRS
+916 PAGEVRS

-937 EIKTPFADL
+937 DIKAPFADL

-959 ANYFDQAN
+959 ANYFDQAD

-982 KPYKHLSRSREWL
+982 KPYQHLSRSREWL

>member
-1 MTSPSVYSIDAGMPF
+1 MTSRSVYSIDAGLPF
-16 ARELALGIAK
+16 ARELAAGVIK
-26 LADSPERLARG
+26 LAKSPEQLASG
-37 LVLLPSRRAARA
+37 LILLPSRRAALA

-54 LDGAEGVPMLL
+54 LNEASGQPMLL

-70 VGDFGNDDDGRLSPF
+70 VGDFGNDDDGQLSPF
-85 LGDDA
+85 LFDEA
-90 GNDLPPPISKI
+90 SSDLPPPISEI

-107 AKLLRHFPLGGQYPT
+107 AKLLRHFPLGGKYPS
-122 QPQAMRLADSLGQLL
+122 QPQAMRLAASLGQLL

-156 QFSAHWQDILT
+156 QFSSHWQDILT
-167 LLGILI
+167 LLRILSD
-173 ERWPDILAQEGLIDV
+173 RWPNILEQEELVDV

-199 AKQWRDQPPDQLI
+199 ADQWREKPPDQLI

-235 DGHIVL
+235 NGHIVL
-241 PGLDRH
+241 PGLDRY
-247 AGDQW
+247 ADNQW
-252 SAICEDSGHPQHQL
+252 QAICEDSVHPQYQL
-266 AQLLAYLEITLDA
+266 GQLLVYLKITPDQ

-285 SADQVP
+285 TNDPIP
-291 PELPARRDLMREVF
+291 PELSARRNLMREVF
-305 RPAAISDGWQRLGDA
+305 RPAAISEGWQRLADA
-320 SPMINRTALAGLKVI
+320 NVTIDQTALVGFKVI
-335 TARDRREEANL
+335 KARDRREEANL
-346 IALSLREALEKPDQ
+346 IALSLREALEKPNQ
-360 TAAMITPDR
+360 TAAMVTPDR

-379 RRWDIDIE
+379 RRWDIVIE

-409 VDANFAPLRLLSLLK
+409 VGSNFAPLRLLSLLK

-431 MNPIQFRHFVDQ
+431 ISPIQFRHFVDQ
-443 IELAVLRGPRPGD
+443 IELAALRGPRPGD
-456 GLPAIAA
+456 GLSGVLA
-463 ALDDAELRHFFE
+463 ALDDAELRYFFE
-475 THVIANLAAL
+475 THIINNLSSL
-485 IDCWQAPNPTLAS
+485 IDCWKAPNPTLAS
-498 LSDGIAEAAER
+498 LSEGIADAAER
-509 LCANVMDSNGEGADR
+509 LCATGMDSIGEVADR
-524 GAGAIELWKN
+524 GTGAIELWKGT
-534 ADGIAASD
+534 DGMAASA
-542 LFRSLAADGR
+542 LFRSLSSDGR
-552 DSAIDAGDMPQ
+552 DSMIDAGDMPQ

-584 AILGAVEARMHL
+584 AILGAVEARMHP
-596 ARAVDAH
+596 AQAVGAH

-683 VNALGLNDNIDDGA
+683 LNALGLIGEIDNGA
-697 IEKAWLA
+697 TEKAWLA
-704 KFEPKTIP
+704 KVEPRSAP

-747 AKKILRLKPLDD
+747 AKKILQLKPLDD
-759 IDRSADAALRG
+759 IDRRADSALRG
-770 ILFHDA
+770 TLFHDA
-776 LADFSKANAT
+776 LADFSKANAA
-786 GQLGEDALQQLLD
+786 GQLGSDALQQLLD
-799 FGKTHFAS
+799 LGKMHFAT
-807 QIGQPSIRYFWW
+807 QIDQPLIRFFWW
-819 TRFEAMAAWFIE
+819 TKFEAMAAWFIE

-839 LQSIHAEI
+839 LQSIHAEVN
-847 SGAIFLQAA
+847 GMIFLKAA
-856 QGPVKLTARAD
+856 QGPIKLTARAD

-873 DGEWTIVDYKTGT
+873 NGDWTIVDYKTGT

-901 AVEGLIAFDGGFESL
+901 AVEGLIAFHGGFQSL
-916 PAGKIRS
+916 PAGAIKS

-946 FDADEVRDRLERL
+946 FDVEEVRDRLERL
-959 ANYFDQAN
+959 ANHFDKN
-967 TPYASELDPI
+967 DTPYPSELDPV

-982 KPYKHLSRSREWL
+982 KPYKHLSRCREWL
-995 YGDNADE
+995 YGENADE

>member
-1 MTSPSVYSIDAGMPF
+1 M
-16 ARELALGIAK
+16 AR
-26 LADSPERLARG
+26 
-37 LVLLPSRRAARA
+37 
-49 LQAAF
+49 
-54 LDGAEGVPMLL
+54 
-65 PRMLP
+65 
-70 VGDFGNDDDGRLSPF
+70 
-85 LGDDA
+85 
-90 GNDLPPPISKI
+90 
-101 RRQICL
+101 
-107 AKLLRHFPLGGQYPT
+107 
-122 QPQAMRLADSLGQLL
+122 
-137 DQLYNADATAEQLR
+137 
-151 DLLPD
+151 
-156 QFSAHWQDILT
+156 
-167 LLGILI
+167 
-173 ERWPDILAQEGLIDV
+173 
-188 VDRRNRLLRRR
+188 
-199 AKQWRDQPPDQLI
+199 QPPDQLI

-266 AQLLAYLEITLDA
+266 AQLLAYLEITPDA
-279 VQNWTG
+279 VQNWAG

-346 IALSLREALEKPDQ
+346 IALSLREALEKPNQ

-509 LCANVMDSNGEGADR
+509 LCATVMDSNGAGADR

-534 ADGIAASD
+534 ADGMAASD

-724 ASRPRQFSATEIDIW
+724 ASRPASFRQ
-739 ITDPYAIY
+739 P
-747 AKKILRLKPLDD
+747 KL
-759 IDRSADAALRG
+759 
-770 ILFHDA
+770 
-776 LADFSKANAT
+776 
-786 GQLGEDALQQLLD
+786 
-799 FGKTHFAS
+799 
-807 QIGQPSIRYFWW
+807 
-819 TRFEAMAAWFIE
+819 
-831 NEHRRRDD
+831 
-839 LQSIHAEI
+839 I
-847 SGAIFLQAA
+847 SGLPI
-856 QGPVKLTARAD
+856 PM
-867 RLEYDK
+867 
-873 DGEWTIVDYKTGT
+873 
-886 VPSGSLIKKGVRNQL
+886 PSMPRKFCG
-901 AVEGLIAFDGGFESL
+901 
-916 PAGKIRS
+916 
-923 LEYWQLSGKKSAPG
+923 
-937 EIKTPFADL
+937 
-946 FDADEVRDRLERL
+946 
-959 ANYFDQAN
+959 
-967 TPYASELDPI
+967 
-977 NVPPF
+977 
-982 KPYKHLSRSREWL
+982 
-995 YGDNADE
+995 